1 MATSATTDLRN
12 RVRGRV
18 VGRSDPEYHAARG
31 VVDGN
36 FDPRPAAIVRV
47 ADAADVATGIS
58 IAGAEGKP
66 WRSGGGHSGA
76 GHGSVDDGSRSM
88 SAACA
93 VSRSTLRAGRRGLAA
108 A

>member
-18 VGRSDPEYHAARG
+18 VGRSDQYHAARG

-47 ADAADVATGIS
+47 ADAADVATVIS

-66 WRSGGGHSGA
+66 LAVRRWAQWRGP
-76 GHGSVDDGSRSM
+76 RF
-88 SAACA
+88 
-93 VSRSTLRAGRRGLAA
+93 GR
-108 A
+108 

>member
-47 ADAADVATGIS
+47 ADAADVATVIS

-66 WRSGGGHSGA
+66 PGGPKRWAQWRGP
-76 GHGSVDDGSRSM
+76 RF
-88 SAACA
+88 
-93 VSRSTLRAGRRGLAA
+93 GR
-108 A
+108 

>member
-47 ADAADVATGIS
+47 ADAADVATAS
-58 IAGAEGKP
+58 ASPVPKASP
-66 WRSGGGHSGA
+66 WRSGRWAQWRGP
-76 GHGSVDDGSRSM
+76 RF
-88 SAACA
+88 
-93 VSRSTLRAGRRGLAA
+93 GR
-108 A
+108 